1 MYKIL
6 FVLIAATMMP
16 SMVMAADDALCEK
29 GLICASDPATVATA
43 MQEEGYRAKLGKDAL
58 GDPMIESEA
67 SGYDFEVLF
76 YDCEDGKACKALQ
89 FSAGFKPEK
98 EYSAEYANS
107 WNSSK
112 RYVRAYV
119 NDKKELFLRIDMTTA
134 GGLNK
139 ANFADSIDWW
149 VTMLG
154 EFSKFA
160 EEQKAANK

>member
-1 MYKIL
+1 M
-6 FVLIAATMMP
+6 A
-16 SMVMAADDALCEK
+16 MAADATLCEK
-29 GLICASDPATVATA
+29 GLICASDPASVVTA

-58 GDPMIESEA
+58 GEPMIESEGA
-67 SGYDFEVLF
+67 GYDFEVLF

-98 EYSAEYANS
+98 EYNAEYANS

-112 RYVRAYV
+112 RYARAYV
-119 NDKKELFLRIDMTTA
+119 NDKQELFLRNDITTV

-139 ANFADSIDWW
+139 ANFADAIDWW

-154 EFSKFA
+154 EFSKFV
-160 EEQKAANK
+160 EEQEAAKK